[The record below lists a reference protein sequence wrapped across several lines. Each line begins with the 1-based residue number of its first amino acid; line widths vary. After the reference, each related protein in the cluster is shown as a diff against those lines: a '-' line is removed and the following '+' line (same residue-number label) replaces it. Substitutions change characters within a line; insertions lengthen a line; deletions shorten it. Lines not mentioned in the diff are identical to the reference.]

1 MLPNNQIHS
10 TFSRPDKSLIDAF
23 KGIPVAN
30 IGDVMNRNAC
40 LSPQL
45 RPLNDTPLLGSALTV
60 KTRAG
65 DILIIHKAIDLA
77 QPGDILVIDG
87 QGDLTYAILG
97 ELMTTLARK
106 KGVAGA
112 IVNGSVRD
120 VAALRALTD
129 FPVYAAGIS
138 PNGPLKISGG
148 EIGTT
153 ISCAGQSISA
163 GDIVIGDADGVVV
176 VNPQCAESIATL
188 AKQNMLREQ
197 GIYESLNKGNDWP
210 RPWVDD
216 ILKQNGCEGV

>member
-1 MLPNNQIHS
+1 MLPNNQICPH
-10 TFSRPDKSLIDAF
+10 FSRPDKSLIDAF
-23 KGIPVAN
+23 RGIPVAN

-40 LSPQL
+40 LSPTLQ
-45 RPLNDTPLLGSALTV
+45 PLNSAPLLGSAITI

-65 DILIIHKAIDLA
+65 DILFVHKAIDLA
-77 QPGDILVIDG
+77 QPGDVLVIDG

-129 FPVYAAGIS
+129 FPVYAAGVS
-138 PNGPLKISGG
+138 PNGPLKIGGG
-148 EIGTT
+148 EIGTPL
-153 ISCAGQSISA
+153 SCAGQSIAA
-163 GDIVIGDADGVVV
+163 GDILVGDADGVVV
-176 VNPQCAESIATL
+176 INPQCADRVAQL

-197 GIYESLNKGNDWP
+197 GIYDSLLRGEAWP
-210 RPWVDD
+210 RPWVDE
-216 ILKQNGCEGV
+216 ILAQNGCEGL